1 MGCFVQKKT
10 PRKLKLMASGTNQQA
25 ARLWQAVLGKIE
37 MAIPR
42 PSFDTWIADSVG
54 VSFDKGELKVS
65 VKDAFT
71 AKYLEERLLGIIETE
86 LRNVGGEGNHVTF
99 MVTGERS
106 PVNSSLGLYEQP
118 STMSN
123 GRTSTDYGTPPQT
136 EKGRFYLRKPEL
148 NSRYTFDSFVVGDSN
163 ELAYAAAKASSE
175 SPGHAFNPLVLYSGV
190 GLGKTHLLHAIGHVV
205 RSQGLE
211 CVYTT
216 CEEFTNQYVSAIQ
229 QGNTEQFRDMYRSA
243 DVLLLDDIQFLI
255 AKEQTQE
262 GFFHTFNALHM
273 ANRQI
278 VITSDRPIASLSVL
292 EPRITSRLMGGLVA
306 DIQSPP
312 LETRLAILQSKAK
325 QLKCHI
331 PAEVLEFLAQRIQS
345 NIRELEGNLNRV
357 AAWSQFRDVE
367 ITIEDVTRITTGT
380 PGQAR
385 GLTITDATVIA
396 AVSDHFG
403 IATDQI
409 KGKSRRKMTV
419 LCRQVAMYLLREET
433 SLSLNAIGKLLGGR
447 DHSTVLHG
455 HERVSSRIEL
465 DDGLRGDVLKIRNS
479 ILGG

>member
-1 MGCFVQKKT
+1 VQKKT

>member
-1 MGCFVQKKT
+1 
-10 PRKLKLMASGTNQQA
+10 MASGTNQQA

-42 PSFDTWIADSVG
+42 PSFDTWIAGSIG
-54 VSFDKGELKVS
+54 VSFDDGELKVS
-65 VKDAFT
+65 VEDAFT
-71 AKYLEERLLGIIETE
+71 AKYLEDRLLGIIETE

-99 MVTGERS
+99 MVGGERA
-106 PVNSSLGLYEQP
+106 PVNSGHGGYEQP
-118 STMSN
+118 SSVD
-123 GRTSTDYGTPPQT
+123 GWPSTDDDHPTQP

-229 QGNTEQFRDMYRSA
+229 QGNTEQFRNMYRSA

-312 LETRLAILQSKAK
+312 LETRLAILQFKAK

-367 ITIEDVTRITTGT
+367 ITIEEVTRITAGT
-380 PGQAR
+380 LGQ
-385 GLTITDATVIA
+385 GHGITITDTTVIA

-403 IATDQI
+403 IAADQI

-479 ILGG
+479 ILGGS

>member
-1 MGCFVQKKT
+1 MQKKT

>member
-1 MGCFVQKKT
+1 
-10 PRKLKLMASGTNQQA
+10 MASGTNQQA

-37 MAIPR
+37 LAIPR
-42 PSFDTWIADSVG
+42 PSFDTWIAGSVG
-54 VSFDKGELKVS
+54 ISYDNSELRVS

-99 MVTGERS
+99 KVSGERAS
-106 PVNSSLGLYEQP
+106 VNSGYGKDEQP
-118 STMSN
+118 ATINN
-123 GRTSTDYGTPPQT
+123 GRPYTDDHSLQP
-136 EKGRFYLRKPEL
+136 EKERFYLRKTEL

-205 RSQGLE
+205 RGQGLE

-312 LETRLAILQSKAK
+312 LETRLAILQFKAK

-357 AAWSQFRDVE
+357 AAWAQFRDVE
-367 ITIEDVTRITTGT
+367 ITIEEVTRITAGT
-380 PGQAR
+380 LGQ
-385 GLTITDATVIA
+385 GHGITITDTTVIA

-479 ILGG
+479 ILGGS

>member
-1 MGCFVQKKT
+1 MQKKA
-10 PRKLKLMASGTNQQA
+10 PRKLELMASETNQQA

-86 LRNVGGEGNHVTF
+86 LRNVEGEGNHVTF

-106 PVNSSLGLYEQP
+106 PVNSGLGLDEQP
-118 STMSN
+118 STMSS
-123 GRTSTDYGTPPQT
+123 GRTSKDNGHPPQT
-136 EKGRFYLRKPEL
+136 EKGRFNLRKPEL

-403 IATDQI
+403 IAAEQI

>member
-1 MGCFVQKKT
+1 
-10 PRKLKLMASGTNQQA
+10 MASGTNQQA

>member
-1 MGCFVQKKT
+1 
-10 PRKLKLMASGTNQQA
+10 MASGTNQQA

-42 PSFDTWIADSVG
+42 PSFDTWIAGSVG
-54 VSFDKGELKVS
+54 VSYDDGELRVS

-71 AKYLEERLLGIIETE
+71 AKYLEDRLVGIIETE

-99 MVTGERS
+99 MVNGERA
-106 PVNSSLGLYEQP
+106 PVNTGYGGHEQP
-118 STMSN
+118 ATIIN
-123 GRTSTDYGTPPQT
+123 GRPSTDDHSLQP
-136 EKGRFYLRKPEL
+136 EKGRFYLRRPEL

-331 PAEVLEFLAQRIQS
+331 PTEVLEFLAQRIQS

-367 ITIEDVTRITTGT
+367 ITIEDVARITAGT
-380 PGQAR
+380 LGQGR
-385 GLTITDATVIA
+385 GITITDATVIS
-396 AVSDHFG
+396 AVSNHFG
-403 IATDQI
+403 VAADQI

-465 DDGLRGDVLKIRNS
+465 DDSLRGDVLKIRNS
-479 ILGG
+479 LLGGS